1 MTVKTETT
9 CFTNHAS
16 ISFAITTTLSD
27 YDQLVI
33 DVPKSEHKFVN
44 GSWQTVDLGTEKF
57 RVEKLNY
64 NFTGRGENQ
73 MGITS
78 LSGRG
83 FTKAGTLKVR
93 DSTVFSLTQETTN
106 QIPIHY
112 HNLAI
117 EQYVKNAE
125 FLSTRIAEIQ
135 NNGLSLTGRRNV

>member
-9 CFTNHAS
+9 CLTNYAS
-16 ISFAITTTLSD
+16 ITFAITTTLSD

-33 DVPKSEHKFVN
+33 DVPKTEQQVIN

-93 DSTVFSLTQETTN
+93 DSSVFRVTTETVN

-112 HNLAI
+112 HDLAI

-135 NNGLSLTGRRNV
+135 NNGLLLTGRADV